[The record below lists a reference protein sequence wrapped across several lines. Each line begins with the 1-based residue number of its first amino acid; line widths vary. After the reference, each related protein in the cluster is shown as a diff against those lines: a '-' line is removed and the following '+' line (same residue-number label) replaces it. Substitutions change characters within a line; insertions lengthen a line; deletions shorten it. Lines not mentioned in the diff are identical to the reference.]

1 MLNKNCM
8 QNIRVVCNCSCCFIF
23 FFFFAAFCEFNLLIL
38 LNVSVKILTIN
49 IFQVILTEIINDKF
63 VRTFKDSDP
72 VACLKDSAYLF
83 AIEMPESKLTCSV
96 EQEKITL
103 IVNCNLQHDE
113 NDSEM

>member
-1 MLNKNCM
+1 MFNKNCM
-8 QNIRVVCNCSCCFIF
+8 QNVHVVYNVLVYCFITF
-23 FFFFAAFCEFNLLIL
+23 LLLFVNLIYLFNLMSLLKFLQLIF
-38 LNVSVKILTIN
+38 
-49 IFQVILTEIINDKF
+49 FQVILTEIIDGKF

-72 VACLKDSAYLF
+72 VACLKDSVHLF
-83 AIEMPESKLTCSV
+83 AVEIPEPKLTCSV